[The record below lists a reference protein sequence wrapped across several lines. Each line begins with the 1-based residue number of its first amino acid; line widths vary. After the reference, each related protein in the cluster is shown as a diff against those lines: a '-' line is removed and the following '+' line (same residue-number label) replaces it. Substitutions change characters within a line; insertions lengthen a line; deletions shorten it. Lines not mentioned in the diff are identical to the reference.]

1 MVSGQSLVGA
11 MRFQTIFGLYGVEPH
26 KVEK

>member
-11 MRFQTIFGLYGVEPH
+11 MRFLKIFGLYGVEPH